1 MNEGVKMAICR
12 TRLMSIE
19 KYYLSIFKV
28 LSSENFKC
36 QQKFSHK
43 RHRVEKMKKKKTFTT

>member
-1 MNEGVKMAICR
+1 MNEGVKMAIGR

-28 LSSENFKC
+28 LSSEYENFKC

-43 RHRVEKMKKKKTFTT
+43 RHRVG